1 MKKLLLLVVLSGCG
15 GATAQDP
22 YPAPAPPPARP
33 PVDGGSGE
41 LTFASDIQPLMQ
53 QFCAECHSTAT
64 FISSQQAF
72 LASKSATRIANKSMP
87 QRQSKTF
94 AQWGDAQRAIVA
106 QFVEEN
112 Q

>member
-1 MKKLLLLVVLSGCG
+1 MKKILLLVFLSACG
-15 GATAQDP
+15 GATGEDP
-22 YPAPAPPPARP
+22 YTAPPPSPRP
-33 PVDGGSGE
+33 PPGPGGGE

-87 QRQSKTF
+87 QKQSKTY

-106 QFVEEN
+106 EFVAEN